1 MASSG
6 GAAGTWY
13 VHRSA
18 YWVPAGQAA
27 DYPVRQ
33 GDLFGPVRVGSD
45 SWGAAIIVHPTC
57 ELGKPS
63 VGEIQVARVR
73 SLSALPDDRQRVAV
87 QAGLNERDGQ
97 VRVAFAH
104 TFFVAPVP
112 GSHLAEPMWAHLR
125 EIAPAARGQFTRE
138 ARIGALMHDAR
149 VTFIRRYLYF
159 RFRLALSFEQVR
171 DLEAARIG
179 ADPAFQGPPPAWA
192 TTE

>member
-1 MASSG
+1 LAGSG
-6 GAAGTWY
+6 GADGTWY

-33 GDLFGPVRVGSD
+33 GDLFGPLRVDGD
-45 SWGAAIIVHPTC
+45 SWEAAIIVHPTC
-57 ELGKPS
+57 ELSKAS

-73 SLSALPDDRQRVAV
+73 SLSALSDDRQRVAV
-87 QAGLNERDGQ
+87 LAGLNERDGR

-112 GSHLAEPMWAHLR
+112 DSHLAEPMWADLR
-125 EIAPAARGQFTRE
+125 EIAPAVRGQFTPQ
-138 ARIGALMHDAR
+138 ARIGTLTHDAR
-149 VTFIRRYLYF
+149 VTFMRRYVYS

-179 ADPAFQGPPPAWA
+179 ADPAFHGPRPAWA
-192 TTE
+192 TT